1 MASASS
7 NFLFNLHSIL
17 LSANSLIFNG
27 ICSDVNGS
35 SDDNDDD
42 DDDDVSCLKYE
53 GGTSYNIPN
62 TLSILLIV
70 SKTFEAPNDPSL
82 LSI

>member
-27 ICSDVNGS
+27 ICSDGNGS
-35 SDDNDDD
+35 SDDD
-42 DDDDVSCLKYE
+42 DDDDDEVFCLKYE

-62 TLSILLIV
+62 TLSIFLIV